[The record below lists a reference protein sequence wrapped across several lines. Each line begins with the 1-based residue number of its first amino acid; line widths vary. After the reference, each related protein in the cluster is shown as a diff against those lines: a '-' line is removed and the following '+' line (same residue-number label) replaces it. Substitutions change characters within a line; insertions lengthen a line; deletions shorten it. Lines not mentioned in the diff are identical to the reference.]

1 MDKENIIEQ
10 EEKDED
16 FSDDEEENEQISL
29 EEKEKDNKKTRIGNK
44 IYDLDTLNRITIVRL
59 THAGFKPMEKQFLI
73 YQNL

>member
-29 EEKEKDNKKTRIGNK
+29 EEKEKDNKKT
-44 IYDLDTLNRITIVRL
+44 Y
-59 THAGFKPMEKQFLI
+59 FKS
-73 YQNL
+73 YNNC